1 MDWIPSNAAETELCA
16 VFDRCQG
23 ELLGTLFF
31 WVGNVEDA
39 RDALQDAF
47 VKCWQHRAELPEILN
62 IRAWVFR
69 IALNTARDR
78 RSAAWSRRREPLP
91 GADTMLSPPDQ
102 APDAAILR
110 DEEVGLIRR
119 AILTLDPGE
128 QEVFLLR
135 QNGDLTYEEIATSTG
150 HPVGTVKTRMRSALR
165 KLREAVGESPAAGLA

>member
-31 WVGNVEDA
+31 WVGNIEDA
-39 RDALQDAF
+39 RDTLQDSF
-47 VKCWQHRAELPEILN
+47 VKCWQHRVELPEITN

-69 IALNTARDR
+69 IALNSARDR
-78 RSAAWSRRREPLP
+78 RAAAWSRRREPFP

-102 APDAAILR
+102 APDTAILR
-110 DEEVGLIRR
+110 EEEVGLIRR
-119 AILTLDPGE
+119 AILNLDPGE

-135 QNGDLTYEEIATSTG
+135 QNGDLTYEEIAELVG

-165 KLREAVGESPAAGLA
+165 KLREAVGEASEAG